1 MEMNSLPFVRNLLL
15 AGCLVFCMTDA
26 RAATTDDD
34 AASTADSTYTVEV
47 TTAGTFIYALM
58 AQQSDVDAVAYL
70 TITGTLNSTDMAYF
84 GTFTNLR
91 TIDLSGTDITSIGGF
106 SGLYA
111 LEEVVLPT
119 TVRTVEAQ
127 AFYDCESLTTVNL
140 DSATSIGSYAFYNCT
155 KLTTVSLP
163 CATSIGSRAFYYCT
177 KLTTVSLPCA
187 TSIGSRAFHY
197 CTKLTTVSLP
207 CATSIGNYAFY
218 SCTKLTTVSLP
229 CATSIGSSAFGYCS
243 KLTTVSLGS
252 SLKSIGDDAF
262 YNCTAL
268 TTVYCYAVI
277 PPETSAFADA
287 TDFGEATLY
296 VPAFSVSTYRL
307 DDGWVG
313 FVSVV
318 ALEDV
323 DPFEEVELSGE
334 FSLTSTDG
342 IAEDAHLALTPDTDS
357 ETAGHLTLYTAG
369 ETLKVGRFSMCVDVA
384 DYSRSSVSGGY
395 QRTYPYI
402 STLLAYT
409 PMESDTVEVE
419 MTVPTGEWSFI
430 SFPFNVAVADIEV
443 PDDAL
448 WVVRCYS
455 GENRAAGSD
464 STWIDVVDGE
474 TLEAGQGFIFHC
486 AADDDA
492 IEVVFRAVDDDNTN
506 DIFTT
511 EGATLTLKEYAA
523 DDTSDR
529 SWNLVGNPYP
539 TYFDIQYLDFGAPL
553 QTWSGGGYTAYT
565 VTDDEYT
572 LRPNEAFFVQ
582 CPTTSTTMTFEAE
595 GRSHD
600 GTSLFT
606 TKASPRG
613 AAAAAN
619 SDRQVLNFLL
629 SDGDY
634 TDRARLVLNPQA
646 EEAYE
651 IACDAAKMAGSGVP
665 QLWVLD
671 GGLKYAI
678 DERPHTATTYTL
690 GATFATAGEHT
701 LTLSTKNCDADVWLT
716 DNVTG
721 VQTLLS
727 ENDYTFS
734 VEAGTY
740 AKRFSVAL
748 GTTTTGISAVT
759 GEGAGSSIVGVYT
772 VDGRAV
778 GTLGTEDLPAGLYVV
793 KKANGRTEKVL
804 VK

>member
-26 RAATTDDD
+26 RAATADDD
-34 AASTADSTYTVEV
+34 DSSTADSTYTVEV
-47 TTAGTFIYALM
+47 TTAGIFIYALM

-70 TITGTLNSTDMAYF
+70 TVTGTIDSTDMAYF
-84 GTFTNLR
+84 EKLTNLR
-91 TIDLSGTDITSIGGF
+91 TIDLSGTDITSIGWF

-111 LEEVVLPT
+111 LEKVTLPT
-119 TVRTVEAQ
+119 TVRTVKRY
-127 AFYDCESLTTVNL
+127 AFYNCESLTTVNL
-140 DSATSIGSYAFYNCT
+140 DSATSIGNGAFSDCSALKTVSLPCATSFGTYAFRNCT
-155 KLTTVSLP
+155 KLTMVSLP
-163 CATSIGSRAFYYCT
+163 CATSIGNGAFSFST
-177 KLTTVSLPCA
+177 A
-187 TSIGSRAFHY
+187 
-197 CTKLTTVSLP
+197 LTTVSLP
-207 CATSIGNYAFY
+207 CATSIGNDAFY
-218 SCTKLTTVSLP
+218 YCT
-229 CATSIGSSAFGYCS
+229 

-252 SLKSIGDDAF
+252 SLKSIGSDAF
-262 YNCTAL
+262 YDCSKL
-268 TTVYCYAVI
+268 STVYCYAVI
-277 PPETSAFADA
+277 PPETSAFANA

-313 FVSVV
+313 FVSVA

-443 PDDAL
+443 PDNAL
-448 WVVRCYS
+448 WVVRRYS

-492 IEVVFRAVDDDNTN
+492 IEVVFRAVDDDNAN

-606 TKASPRG
+606 TKASARG
-613 AAAAAN
+613 GAAAAN

-690 GATFATAGEHT
+690 GATFAAAGEHT

-734 VEAGTY
+734 AEAGTY

-759 GEGAGSSIVGVYT
+759 GEGADSSSIVGVYT